1 MEGLLLA
8 HTLQGFSPQ
17 LPARTSGWVFPD
29 ETTAAVLLDGVGNLV
44 FSYRPPSPA
53 LYVTREKLSGE
64 PGSPFQ
70 RTLAARA
77 KGELLRV
84 EQLKLDRVAQLH
96 FSGEGGFVD
105 VSPARL
111 LFELT
116 GRNANLLLLEAG
128 EGWEGRILAA
138 AREVTPARNRFRSV
152 RTNGRYTPP
161 PPYAKLDPRQIVEG
175 QLTEEDAR
183 ALADLPPAR
192 WKDRVDGL
200 GLTLSGE
207 LARRGGLNPSEAP
220 GERWPQ
226 VLAALR
232 SLIEDPSVQA
242 GTSAENVREATRE
255 QKAEAL
261 RKSLREPL
269 QKRLTLV
276 RNQLGDVERA
286 RRGAAEA
293 GREREWADLLLA
305 YQWQIAPGAPSAEL
319 PRFDG
324 EGNEVI
330 PLEPQ
335 LSAVQNAEKL
345 YARAKRR
352 LEVHAR
358 LIEREPAL
366 RAELAEAQKQLDDL
380 ERADLPTLTR
390 LEGELASP
398 EAGRPAAGLRFQS
411 PSGLDVLVGRNNKE
425 NDLITRKI
433 ARSTDYWFHA
443 QGYPGSH
450 VLVRSGGRDLPLPDI
465 LMAAALAARY
475 SKARGGGNVAVDYT
489 QVKNVWKPRG
499 APAGQA
505 LYTQQKTVFVDPA
518 LPE

>member
-8 HTLQGFSPQ
+8 HTLRSLAPQ

-29 ETTAAVLLDGVGNLV
+29 ETTAAVLLEGVGNLV
-44 FSYRPPSPA
+44 FSYRPPGPA
-53 LYVTREKLSGE
+53 LYLTREKLSGE

-70 RTLAARA
+70 RTLAARV
-77 KGELLRV
+77 KGELLRAQ
-84 EQLKLDRVAQLH
+84 QLKLDRVAQLH
-96 FSGEGGFVD
+96 FGGEGGFVD
-105 VSPARL
+105 VPPARL

-116 GRNANLLLLEAG
+116 GRNANVLLLEDG

-138 AREVTPARNRFRSV
+138 AREVTGTRNRFRVV
-152 RTNGRYTPP
+152 RTGGRYTPP
-161 PPYAKLDPRQIVEG
+161 PPYDKLDPRAMTEG
-175 QLTEEDAR
+175 DAR
-183 ALADLPPAR
+183 ALDGLPLSR
-192 WKDRVDGL
+192 WKDKVDGL
-200 GLTLSGE
+200 GLTLSAE
-207 LARRGGLNPSEAP
+207 LARRANLDPTEAP

-232 SLIEDPSVQA
+232 SLVEDPSVAEGTAA
-242 GTSAENVREATRE
+242 GNVREGARE

-269 QKRLTLV
+269 QKRLALV

-286 RRGAAEA
+286 GRGALEAE
-293 GREREWADLLLA
+293 RERAWADLLLA
-305 YQWQIAPGAPSAEL
+305 YQWQVFPGAASAEL

-324 EGNEVI
+324 QGSEVI

-345 YARAKRR
+345 YTRAKRR

-358 LIEREPAL
+358 LLEREPAL
-366 RAELAEAQKQLDDL
+366 RAELEEARRQLDDL
-380 ERADLPTLTR
+380 EGADLPTLTR
-390 LEGELASP
+390 LEAELISP
-398 EAGRPAAGLRFQS
+398 AGAKPAAGLRFKS

-425 NDLITRKI
+425 NDLITRRI

-465 LMAAALAARY
+465 LMAAALAAQY

-518 LPE
+518 LPGGT

>member
-8 HTLQGFSPQ
+8 HTLQSLAPH

-29 ETTAAVLLDGVGNLV
+29 ETSAAVLLDGVGNLV
-44 FSYRPPSPA
+44 FSYRPPNPA
-53 LYVTREKLSGE
+53 LYLSREKLSGE

-77 KGELLRV
+77 KGELLRAG
-84 EQLKLDRVAQLH
+84 QLKLDRVAQ
-96 FSGEGGFVD
+96 FSFEGERGFVD
-105 VSPARL
+105 VPPLRL

-138 AREVTPARNRFRSV
+138 AREVTGTRNRFRVV
-152 RTNGRYTPP
+152 RTGGRYTPP
-161 PPYAKLDPRQIVEG
+161 PPYEKLDPRAMTEPDAHALEG
-175 QLTEEDAR
+175 VPLS
-183 ALADLPPAR
+183 R
-192 WKDRVDGL
+192 WKDKVDGL
-200 GLTLSGE
+200 GLTLSAE
-207 LARRGGLNPSEAP
+207 LARRAGIALPEVP
-220 GERWPQ
+220 GARWPQ
-226 VLAALR
+226 ALAALR
-232 SLIEDPSVQA
+232 SLVQDPSVAEGTAA
-242 GTSAENVREATRE
+242 GNVREGARE

-269 QKRLTLV
+269 HKRVTLV

-286 RRGAAEA
+286 TRGAAEA
-293 GREREWADLLLA
+293 ERERAWADLLLT
-305 YQWQIAPGAPSAEL
+305 YQWQVPPGSASAEL

-324 EGNEVI
+324 GGDEII
-330 PLEPQ
+330 PLEPP

-352 LEVHAR
+352 LEVHDR
-358 LIEREPAL
+358 LQEREPAL
-366 RAELAEAQKQLDDL
+366 RAELEEVQRQLDGL

-390 LEGELASP
+390 LEDELSAP
-398 EAGRPAAGLRFQS
+398 TAKPAAGLRFES

-489 QVKNVWKPRG
+489 QVKHVWKPRG
-499 APAGQA
+499 APAGKA
-505 LYTQQKTVFVDPA
+505 LYSQQKTVFVDPA
-518 LPE
+518 LPQGR